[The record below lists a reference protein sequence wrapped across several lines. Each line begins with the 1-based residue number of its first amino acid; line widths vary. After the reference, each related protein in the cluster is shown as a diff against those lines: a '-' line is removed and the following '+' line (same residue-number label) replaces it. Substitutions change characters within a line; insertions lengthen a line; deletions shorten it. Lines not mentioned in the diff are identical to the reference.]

1 MAIRRNVIL
10 FVLVFVLFFVLAGCS
25 SQSSS
30 NQAESIPSDPQSL
43 TVTVDG
49 VARKYLLHVPDG
61 PMDGAPLPVVF
72 IFHGGGGTAQGTIR
86 ETGWIAKA
94 DEYSFLA
101 VFPEGMPPF
110 PALPSGFSTNP
121 QRWNDGSG
129 RFNLEVDDI
138 TFVNKILEDLEADF
152 SIDPSRIFATGFSNG
167 ASMAFRVGVELS
179 DTFAAIAPVAGALW
193 LEGFNLDEP
202 VSLIYITGTE
212 DTLNPMDGGQPKLVS
227 GEIINEQ
234 EKPPVQEHMDKWSAA
249 LGCDQPPVGLETIAG
264 IVGETYANCLEP
276 ADVVYYRIEGMGHTW
291 PGGTS
296 LLPESMVGKTSD
308 LMDGTQTIWEFFQD
322 HPKL

>member
-1 MAIRRNVIL
+1 MVILRNVI
-10 FVLVFVLFFVLAGCS
+10 FFILALVLAGCS

-49 VARKYLLHVPDG
+49 VERKYILHAPDG
-61 PMDGAPLPVVF
+61 SGQSSPLPVVF
-72 IFHGGGGTAQGTIR
+72 MFHGGGGTARGAIH
-86 ETGWIAKA
+86 ETAWIAKA
-94 DEYSFLA
+94 DEYSFLV

-110 PALPSGFSTNP
+110 PSLPSSFSSNP

-129 RFNLEVDDI
+129 RFNLDIDDVG
-138 TFVNKILEDLEADF
+138 FVKKILEELEADF
-152 SIDPSRIFATGFSNG
+152 SIDQGRIFATGFSNG

-193 LEGFNLDEP
+193 LEGFTLAEP

-212 DTLNPMDGGQPKLVS
+212 DTLNPLKGGQPKLVS

-234 EKPPVQEHMDKWSAA
+234 EKPPVQEHMDKWSAV
-249 LGCDQPPVGLETIAG
+249 LGCDQTPVGLEIIEG
-264 IVGETYANCLEP
+264 IVGETYVNCMDP
-276 ADVVYYRIEGMGHTW
+276 ADVVFYRIEGMGHTW

-308 LMDGTQTIWEFFQD
+308 IMDATQTIWEFFQD